1 MPLPELPHEVV
12 SYITSFIPT
21 VIDKISRLD
30 CSEPITKIRSERA
43 KILHNTIIEYF
54 IDQDEEELTIDTHFL
69 HESAVLNTWVT
80 IEALATKILIED
92 AGWPRSLAIDLD
104 AFPIITFL
112 KARRGYPGVQ
122 SYYKQNMTITKIFK
136 NRHRS
141 VYCLL

>member
-30 CSEPITKIRSERA
+30 CSEPITKIRTERA
-43 KILHNTIIEYF
+43 KTLHNTMIEYF
-54 IDQDEEELTIDTHFL
+54 IDEDLTIDTHFL
-69 HESAVLNTWVT
+69 HEAAVLNTWGT
-80 IEALATKILIED
+80 IEALASKLLIEN
-92 AGWPRSLAIDLD
+92 AGWSRSLAIDLD
-104 AFPIITFL
+104 TFPIITFL

-122 SYYKQNMTITKIFK
+122 TYYKKNMTITKVFK